1 MVKTAQEKMREGE
14 GDLELLSNFTVVWK
28 FLNYRVI

>member
-14 GDLELLSNFTVVWK
+14 WDWELLSNFRVAWK